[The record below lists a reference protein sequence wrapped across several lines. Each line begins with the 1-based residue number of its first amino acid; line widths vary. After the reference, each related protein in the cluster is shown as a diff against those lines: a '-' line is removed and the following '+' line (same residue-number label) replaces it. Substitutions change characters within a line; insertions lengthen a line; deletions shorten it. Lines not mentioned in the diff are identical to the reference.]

1 MIDAN
6 SPTYLD
12 ALRRFNAAH
21 EAVQADHA
29 TQAAARE
36 WNDVGREAAR
46 MLEMSGQQFATQFV
60 IRQGNKY
67 KVRPYPLKGSIVAL
81 VGGAE

>member
-12 ALRRFNAAH
+12 AL
-21 EAVQADHA
+21 
-29 TQAAARE
+29 
-36 WNDVGREAAR
+36 
-46 MLEMSGQQFATQFV
+46 
-60 IRQGNKY
+60 
-67 KVRPYPLKGSIVAL
+67 RPYPLKGSIVAL